1 MQRFIFS
8 SYIPDDIFG
17 CIDGTHIG
25 LQKPTQNEHM
35 YFNRKGFHSPN
46 DMIRMIL
53 LCGKTQIKGGLW
65 KSDLNGIGM
74 RICGYFV
81 TLAIRSNRGALHL
94 IEIHKMGQVSAL
106 LRTYIHSRAR
116 CIIERTIGILKGRWG
131 ILVNDKR
138 GKYDPAKVARFGN
151 GCSAQHCIMYV

>member
-46 DMIRMIL
+46 DMI
-53 LCGKTQIKGGLW
+53 
-65 KSDLNGIGM
+65 
-74 RICGYFV
+74 V